1 MVKNDIY
8 NEVTAFV
15 LENRD
20 SIYRLAYSYVH
31 SREDA
36 QDIVQEAICKALTSV
51 RSLKNSSLV
60 KAWFYRILV
69 NTAVDFLRK
78 NKRYVYLETDILESE
93 TAGSDS
99 YPDLDLRNAIN
110 KLSTANKT
118 IVVLRFF
125 EGLELKEIAGIVDK
139 NLNTVKTGLYSSLK
153 KLRIELD
160 ECQTGADMN

>member
-1 MVKNDIY
+1 M
-8 NEVTAFV
+8 
-15 LENRD
+15 
-20 SIYRLAYSYVH
+20 
-31 SREDA
+31 
-36 QDIVQEAICKALTSV
+36 
-51 RSLKNSSLV
+51 
-60 KAWFYRILV
+60 
-69 NTAVDFLRK
+69 
-78 NKRYVYLETDILESE
+78 ETDILESE

-160 ECQTGADMN
+160 

>member
-160 ECQTGADMN
+160 